1 MKILTLLLFLG
12 IFAICSQNVFAQTK
26 KLLVF
31 KKKAAIATGTIKGSE
46 TKDYF
51 FKIKKDTDLEI
62 FVDNAD
68 ERPKFVLYKP
78 NGKTFYDEN
87 SVNAGD
93 VFDMMDVLPDAGTYK
108 ITVSLPEELAQRNKP
123 IKFTLR
129 IVLR

>member
-1 MKILTLLLFLG
+1 MNKLTLLLFIG
-12 IFAICSQNVFAQTK
+12 IFVVFSQNVPAQTK

-62 FVDNAD
+62 FVDDAD

-87 SVNAGD
+87 SVNAVD
-93 VFDMMDVLPDAGTYK
+93 VFDLMDVLPDAGIYK
-108 ITVSLPEELAQRNKP
+108 ITVSLPEELAKKNKP

-129 IVLR
+129 IVLK